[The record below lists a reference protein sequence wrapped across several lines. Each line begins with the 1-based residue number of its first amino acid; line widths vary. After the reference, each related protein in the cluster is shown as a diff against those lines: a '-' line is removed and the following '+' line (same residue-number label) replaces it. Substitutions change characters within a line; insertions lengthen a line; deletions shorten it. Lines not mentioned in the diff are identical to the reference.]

1 MKLLLDSFWRAGAYL
16 FLPRVMGL
24 TLLPLLL
31 SSVLALGLG
40 WFFWTDA
47 VDAVRAT
54 LDSWSLVD
62 AMLQWIE
69 RVVGAGFRSFLGPLI
84 VVALAVPLIVVISLL
99 LVAWLMTP
107 SIARLVRERRF
118 PALESR
124 QGAGLVASVAW
135 SIGCTL
141 VALAAIVVTLP
152 LWLVPPLIL
161 VVPPLIWGWLTC
173 KVMAFDVLADH
184 ASAAERRALLAEH
197 RWPLLVIGVVT
208 GYLGAAPSLIWAA
221 GAAVLI
227 FAPLMVAVA
236 VWLYTLVFAFSSL
249 WFAHYA
255 LAALDAL
262 RRAQQVEVQPIE
274 PAPDA
279 APRPSLE
286 ASGVVEATVRPP
298 SSTPDLPAP

>member
-286 ASGVVEATVRPP
+286 ASGAVEATVRPP

>member
-184 ASAAERRALLAEH
+184 ASAAERRSLLAEH

-286 ASGVVEATVRPP
+286 ASGAVEATVRPP

>member
-69 RVVGAGFRSFLGPLI
+69 RFVGAGFRSFLGPLI

-124 QGAGLVASVAW
+124 QGAGVVASVAW

-141 VALAAIVVTLP
+141 AALAAIVVTLP

-255 LAALDAL
+255 LAALEAL
-262 RRAQQVEVQPIE
+262 RRAQQVEVQPID

-279 APRPSLE
+279 APRPSLGASE
-286 ASGVVEATVRPP
+286 AVDATVRPP

>member
-1 MKLLLDSFWRAGAYL
+1 MKLLLDSFWRACAYL
-16 FLPRVMGL
+16 FLPRVLGL

-69 RVVGAGFRSFLGPLI
+69 RFVGAGFRSLLGPLI
-84 VVALAVPLIVVISLL
+84 VIALAVPLIVVISLL
-99 LVAWLMTP
+99 LVAWLMAP

-124 QGAGLVASVAW
+124 RGAGLVASVAW

-141 VALAAIVVTLP
+141 AALAAIAVTLP
-152 LWLVPPLIL
+152 LWLVPPLVLI
-161 VVPPLIWGWLTC
+161 VPPLIWGWLTC

-184 ASAAERRALLAEH
+184 ASATERRALLAEH
-197 RWPLLVIGVVT
+197 RWPLLVMGVVT

-236 VWLYTLVFAFSSL
+236 VWLYTLVFAFAAL

-262 RRAQQVEVQPIE
+262 RRSQRVEVQPIDPE
-274 PAPDA
+274 PDA
-279 APRPSLE
+279 PSRPSLGPAE
-286 ASGVVEATVRPP
+286 AVEATVRP
-298 SSTPDLPAP
+298 SSPTPDLPAP